1 MIRRHIVLAFL
12 AHEMKDLRTN
22 SRVLPVMLVFPVLGI
37 LFPVLITLFG
47 HALVQEA
54 ARDPTMRA
62 IMMQA
67 LALPEYQGMELEEA
81 LVRYSLRPV
90 IGFFLLMPVAIAS
103 TAAAFSIVGEK
114 QQRTLEPILATP
126 ISDREFLM
134 GKFLVCL
141 VPTVVVT
148 WGAAVVAVV
157 LVDAISRSSYGVFFL
172 PDRFWVAG
180 IGLLAPLVAAAI
192 TLLTMRLS
200 ARSVD
205 PQSTVQTSA
214 LAILPGFL
222 LVFGVFGRILLRS
235 FPAVLV
241 TVALAVLI
249 NLWLF
254 RTVERSFRREEILT
268 RWK

>member
-1 MIRRHIVLAFL
+1 
-12 AHEMKDLRTN
+12 
-22 SRVLPVMLVFPVLGI
+22 
-37 LFPVLITLFG
+37 
-47 HALVQEA
+47 
-54 ARDPTMRA
+54 
-62 IMMQA
+62 
-67 LALPEYQGMELEEA
+67 
-81 LVRYSLRPV
+81 
-90 IGFFLLMPVAIAS
+90 
-103 TAAAFSIVGEK
+103 
-114 QQRTLEPILATP
+114 
-126 ISDREFLM
+126 
-134 GKFLVCL
+134 
-141 VPTVVVT
+141 
-148 WGAAVVAVV
+148 
-157 LVDAISRSSYGVFFL
+157 
-172 PDRFWVAG
+172 
-180 IGLLAPLVAAAI
+180 
-192 TLLTMRLS
+192 MRLS